1 MKRLSDVTSYLFE
14 DHIIISLSKD
24 WLNTFGK
31 LPDFEV
37 LIDNLGKLHLKSK
50 QTIHNRGVKNNVVE

>member
-14 DHIIISLSKD
+14 DHIIVSLSKD
-24 WLNTFGK
+24 RLNAFGK

-37 LIDNLGKLHLKSK
+37 FVDNLGKLHLKSK
-50 QTIHNRGVKNNVVE
+50 QRIHYRGVKNNDVE

>member
-14 DHIIISLSKD
+14 DYIIVSLSKD
-24 WLNTFGK
+24 WLNAFGK

-37 LIDNLGKLHLKSK
+37 LIDNLGKLHLRSK
-50 QTIHNRGVKNNVVE
+50 QTIHKRGVKNNVVE

>member
-14 DHIIISLSKD
+14 DHIIVSLSKD
-24 WLNTFGK
+24 WITVFKG

-37 LIDNLGKLHLKSK
+37 LIDNFGKLHLKSK
-50 QTIHNRGVKNNVVE
+50 QTIHKRGVKNNVVE